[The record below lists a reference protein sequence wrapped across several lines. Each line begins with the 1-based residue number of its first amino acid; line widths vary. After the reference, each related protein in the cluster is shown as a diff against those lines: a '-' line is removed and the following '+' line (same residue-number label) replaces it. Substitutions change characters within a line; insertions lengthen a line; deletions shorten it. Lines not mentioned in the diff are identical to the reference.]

1 MVIKPAGHC
10 ARARARGAYFTTCK
24 ATRLEFWVDSFCIGQ
39 HQSAQWF
46 WFWFYHSNSF
56 AVAVRWLKPVCARAR
71 ARGAYFTTQKATGL
85 SYQHNSKSR
94 GHHPGAQ
101 NFWLWS
107 QCRKTLDVASRWLK
121 HVDLG
126 PSVNRSH
133 QKLTIFQQH
142 LSVWHFVLGLY

>member
-1 MVIKPAGHC
+1 MRG
-10 ARARARGAYFTTCK
+10 ARARAYFTT
-24 ATRLEFWVDSFCIGQ
+24 W
-39 HQSAQWF
+39 
-46 WFWFYHSNSF
+46 
-56 AVAVRWLKPVCARAR
+56 
-71 ARGAYFTTQKATGL
+71 KATGL

-107 QCRKTLDVASRWLK
+107 QYHKTIDVASRWLK
-121 HVDLG
+121 HVDFG

-142 LSVWHFVLGLY
+142 LGVWHFVSVLYSIIIPISSIVRNDKDNSTKSVAVWWLKRPKTLFLVNFRPLLTTVEATQDSAMFPFI

>member
-1 MVIKPAGHC
+1 MGFLKILLLKDLKNIDRVAYNVVIKPAGH
-10 ARARARGAYFTTCK
+10 
-24 ATRLEFWVDSFCIGQ
+24 
-39 HQSAQWF
+39 
-46 WFWFYHSNSF
+46 
-56 AVAVRWLKPVCARAR
+56 CARAR